1 MHGAEEVDVDE
12 HACAR
17 LRIAGPL
24 GLAALLAACGGGDAK
39 PKETADEFVARYNE
53 ELREVVTEYQR
64 AAWLQLTYINDDTEA
79 LSAKAYERLQAK
91 VAEGIAEAK
100 AHEGAEMSPESA
112 RTIELLKLSL
122 SAPAPDDPAKRAE
135 LAALETKMTSTYGEG
150 KWCPKG
156 PESCQNIDAISKT
169 LATSRDYDEQLEAWK
184 GWHSISPP
192 MRKDYQRFVELA
204 NEGAVGLGFK
214 DLGELWR
221 AGYDMSP
228 ADFEQETERL
238 WTQVKPLYDGLH
250 CYARGRLQE
259 KYGKERVPDGEPIPA
274 HLFGNIWAQ
283 QWNNI
288 YDLLEPYPGVSN
300 LNVTSALEK
309 QKYDAVRMTKSAESF
324 YTSLGFPEL
333 PASFWERSMLTRPE
347 GREVVCHA
355 SAHDID
361 GKGDLRIKQCIVPT
375 EEELY
380 TIYHELGHIFYD
392 IAYMPQ
398 PILFQDG
405 AHDGF
410 HEAVGDTI
418 NLSMTEGYLAN
429 VGLLPKGAKS
439 SREALVNRQM
449 KVASEKIAFLP
460 FGKLVDQWRWGVF
473 SGAIPPG
480 KVQRGLVGAAPQ
492 VPGRGRARPAQRG
505 RLRPGREVP
514 RAGQHAVHAL
524 FPVLRHA
531 VPVPPRAVPEGGLH
545 RAAARMLDL
554 RQRGCGARLPG
565 DARARPQ
572 QALAGRAR
580 EAHRHAPDGRD
591 RDRRIFPAADAVAR
605 RAEPR
610 PRVRL
615 DLNKHRLT
623 DTGGIAHERTR
634 SGAVDGTR
642 HRPVADPRRAARGG
656 ERLPRAVRGTHG
668 GDGDPRGGRLDG
680 RAAPDGPLEHPREQH
695 RRDRRLRR
703 VLDRRRHDLHD
714 PGARDH
720 GPLDDAS
727 ITGGCSRSR
736 ASAACS
742 ACCSRCRCAAR

>member
-1 MHGAEEVDVDE
+1 
-12 HACAR
+12 
-17 LRIAGPL
+17 
-24 GLAALLAACGGGDAK
+24 
-39 PKETADEFVARYNE
+39 
-53 ELREVVTEYQR
+53 
-64 AAWLQLTYINDDTEA
+64 
-79 LSAKAYERLQAK
+79 
-91 VAEGIAEAK
+91 
-100 AHEGAEMSPESA
+100 
-112 RTIELLKLSL
+112 
-122 SAPAPDDPAKRAE
+122 
-135 LAALETKMTSTYGEG
+135 MTSTYGEG

-184 GWHSISPP
+184 GWHAISPP

-204 NEGAVGLGFK
+204 NEGAAGLGFK

-259 KYGKERVPDGEPIPA
+259 KYGKERVPDGKPIPA

-288 YDLLEPYPGVSN
+288 YGLLEPYPGVSN
-300 LNVTSALEK
+300 LNVTSTLEK
-309 QKYDAVRMTKSAESF
+309 QEYDAVRMTKSAESF

-418 NLSMTEGYLAN
+418 NLSMTEGYLAE
-429 VGLLPKGAKS
+429 VGLLPPGAKS

-473 SGAIPPG
+473 SGAIPPENYNEAWWALRRKYQG
-480 KVQRGLVGAAPQ
+480 MDAPVPRSEADFDPGAKYH
-492 VPGRGRARPAQRG
+492 VPGNTPYTRYF
-505 RLRPGREVP
+505 LS
-514 RAGQHAVHAL
+514 
-524 FPVLRHA
+524 FVLQFQF
-531 VPVPPRAVPEGGLH
+531 H
-545 RAAARMLDL
+545 RALCQKAGFTGPLHECSIY
-554 RQRGCGARLPG
+554 GSG
-565 DARARPQ
+565 D
-572 QALAGRAR
+572 AGRAFQEMLALGR
-580 EAHRHAPDGRD
+580 SKPWQDALEKLDRHAPDGRD
-591 RDRRIFPAADAVAR
+591 RDRRILPAADAVAR
-605 RAEPR
+605 SEQ
-610 PRVRL
+610 
-615 DLNKHRLT
+615 N
-623 DTGGIAHERTR
+623 
-634 SGAVDGTR
+634 
-642 HRPVADPRRAARGG
+642 RG
-656 ERLPRAVRGTHG
+656 
-668 GDGDPRGGRLDG
+668 
-680 RAAPDGPLEHPREQH
+680 REC
-695 RRDRRLRR
+695 
-703 VLDRRRHDLHD
+703 
-714 PGARDH
+714 GW
-720 GPLDDAS
+720 
-727 ITGGCSRSR
+727 T
-736 ASAACS
+736 
-742 ACCSRCRCAAR
+742 

>member
-1 MHGAEEVDVDE
+1 MTRP
-12 HACAR
+12 R
-17 LRIAGPL
+17 LRAA
-24 GLAALLAACGGGDAK
+24 GLAGLVAALAACGGGDAR
-39 PKETADEFVARYNE
+39 PKETADEFVARYSD

-64 AAWLQLTYINDDTEA
+64 ATWLQLTYINEDTEA
-79 LSAKAYERLQAK
+79 LSAKAYERLQAE
-91 VAEGIAEAK
+91 VAEGIAAAK
-100 AHEGAEMSPESA
+100 TYEGAEMSPESA
-112 RTIELLKLSL
+112 RAIQLLKFSL

-135 LAALETKMTSTYGEG
+135 LAALETKLTSTYGEG
-150 KWCPKG
+150 KWCPEG

-169 LATSRDYDEQLEAWK
+169 LATSRDWDTQLEAWK
-184 GWHSISPP
+184 GWHTISPP

-204 NEGAVGLGFK
+204 NEGAVGLGYK

-228 ADFEQETERL
+228 ADFEQEAERL

-250 CYARGRLQE
+250 CYARGRLQDE
-259 KYGKERVPDGEPIPA
+259 YGKERVPDGEPIPA

-288 YDLLEPYPGVSN
+288 YPLLEPYPGVSN

-333 PASFWERSMLTRPE
+333 PASFWEKSMLTRPE

-418 NLSMTEGYLAN
+418 NLSMTEGYLAD

-473 SGAIPPG
+473 SGAIPPEKYNDAWWALRRKYQG
-480 KVQRGLVGAAPQ
+480 MDAPLPRSEADFDPGAKYH
-492 VPGRGRARPAQRG
+492 VPGNTPYTRYF
-505 RLRPGREVP
+505 LS
-514 RAGQHAVHAL
+514 
-524 FPVLRHA
+524 FVLQFQF
-531 VPVPPRAVPEGGLH
+531 H
-545 RAAARMLDL
+545 RALCQKAGFTGPLHECSIYGNED
-554 RQRGCGARLPG
+554 
-565 DARARPQ
+565 
-572 QALAGRAR
+572 AGRAFQ
-580 EAHRHAPDGRD
+580 EMLALGRSK
-591 RDRRIFPAADAVAR
+591 PWQDAL
-605 RAEPR
+605 E
-610 PRVRL
+610 
-615 DLNKHRLT
+615 KLT
-623 DTGGIAHERTR
+623 
-634 SGAVDGTR
+634 GTR
-642 HRPVADPRRAARGG
+642 QMDATAIVEYFQPLMQWLDEQNRG
-656 ERLPRAVRGTHG
+656 
-668 GDGDPRGGRLDG
+668 
-680 RAAPDGPLEHPREQH
+680 REC
-695 RRDRRLRR
+695 
-703 VLDRRRHDLHD
+703 
-714 PGARDH
+714 GW
-720 GPLDDAS
+720 
-727 ITGGCSRSR
+727 T
-736 ASAACS
+736 
-742 ACCSRCRCAAR
+742 

>member
-1 MHGAEEVDVDE
+1 MTRS
-12 HACAR
+12 R
-17 LRIAGPL
+17 LRVAGL
-24 GLAALLAACGGGDAK
+24 AGLAAALGSCGGGDAR
-39 PKETADEFVARYNE
+39 PKESADEFVARYSD

-64 AAWLQLTYINDDTEA
+64 ATWLQLTYINGDTEA
-79 LSAKAYERLQAK
+79 LSAKAYERLQAE
-91 VAEGIAEAK
+91 VAEGIAAAK
-100 AHEGAEMSPESA
+100 AYEGAEMSPESA
-112 RTIELLKLSL
+112 RAIELLKFSL

-135 LAALETKMTSTYGEG
+135 LAALETKLTSTYGEG

-169 LATSRDYDEQLEAWK
+169 LATSRDWDTQLEAWK
-184 GWHSISPP
+184 GWHTISPP

-250 CYARGRLQE
+250 CYARGRLQDE
-259 KYGKERVPDGEPIPA
+259 YGKERVPDGEPIPA

-288 YDLLEPYPGVSN
+288 YGLLEPYPGVSN

-333 PASFWERSMLTRPE
+333 PASFWEKSMLTRPE

-418 NLSMTEGYLAN
+418 NLSMTEGYLAD

-460 FGKLVDQWRWGVF
+460 FGKLVDQWRWRVF
-473 SGAIPPG
+473 SGAIEPSKYNEAWWALRRKYQG
-480 KVQRGLVGAAPQ
+480 VGAPVPRSEADFDPGAKYH
-492 VPGRGRARPAQRG
+492 VPGNTPYTRYF
-505 RLRPGREVP
+505 LS
-514 RAGQHAVHAL
+514 
-524 FPVLRHA
+524 FVLQFQF
-531 VPVPPRAVPEGGLH
+531 H
-545 RAAARMLDL
+545 RALCQKAGFTGPLHECSIY
-554 RQRGCGARLPG
+554 GSEE
-565 DARARPQ
+565 
-572 QALAGRAR
+572 AGRAFR
-580 EAHRHAPDGRD
+580 EMLALGRSK
-591 RDRRIFPAADAVAR
+591 PWQDAL
-605 RAEPR
+605 E
-610 PRVRL
+610 
-615 DLNKHRLT
+615 KLT
-623 DTGGIAHERTR
+623 
-634 SGAVDGTR
+634 GTR
-642 HRPVADPRRAARGG
+642 QMDATAIVEYFQPLMQWLDEQNRG
-656 ERLPRAVRGTHG
+656 
-668 GDGDPRGGRLDG
+668 
-680 RAAPDGPLEHPREQH
+680 REC
-695 RRDRRLRR
+695 
-703 VLDRRRHDLHD
+703 
-714 PGARDH
+714 GW
-720 GPLDDAS
+720 
-727 ITGGCSRSR
+727 T
-736 ASAACS
+736 
-742 ACCSRCRCAAR
+742 

>member
-1 MHGAEEVDVDE
+1 MTRP
-12 HACAR
+12 R
-17 LRIAGPL
+17 LRAA
-24 GLAALLAACGGGDAK
+24 GLAGLVAALAACGGGDAR
-39 PKETADEFVARYNE
+39 PKETADEFVARYSD

-64 AAWLQLTYINDDTEA
+64 ATWLQLTYINEDTEA
-79 LSAKAYERLQAK
+79 LSAKAYERLQAE
-91 VAEGIAEAK
+91 VAEGIAAAK
-100 AHEGAEMSPESA
+100 TYEGAEMSPESA
-112 RTIELLKLSL
+112 RAIQLLKFSL

-135 LAALETKMTSTYGEG
+135 LAALETKLTSTYGEG
-150 KWCPKG
+150 KWCPEG

-169 LATSRDYDEQLEAWK
+169 LATSRDWDTQLEAWK
-184 GWHSISPP
+184 GWHTISPP

-204 NEGAVGLGFK
+204 NEGAVGLGYK

-228 ADFEQETERL
+228 ADFEQEAERL

-250 CYARGRLQE
+250 CYARGRLQDE
-259 KYGKERVPDGEPIPA
+259 YGKERVPDGEPIPA

-288 YDLLEPYPGVSN
+288 YPLLEPYPGVSN

-333 PASFWERSMLTRPE
+333 PASFWEKSMLTRPE

-392 IAYMPQ
+392 IAYLPQ

-473 SGAIPPG
+473 SGAIPPEKYNDAWWALRRKYQG
-480 KVQRGLVGAAPQ
+480 MDAPLPRSEADFDPGAKYH
-492 VPGRGRARPAQRG
+492 VPGNTPYTRYF
-505 RLRPGREVP
+505 LS
-514 RAGQHAVHAL
+514 
-524 FPVLRHA
+524 FVLQFQF
-531 VPVPPRAVPEGGLH
+531 H
-545 RAAARMLDL
+545 RALCQKAGFTGPLHECSIYGNED
-554 RQRGCGARLPG
+554 
-565 DARARPQ
+565 
-572 QALAGRAR
+572 AGRAFQEMLALGR
-580 EAHRHAPDGRD
+580 SKPWHAPDGRD
-591 RDRRIFPAADAVAR
+591 RDRRVLPAADAVAR
-605 RAEPR
+605 RTEPR

-615 DLNKHRLT
+615 DVKET
-623 DTGGIAHERTR
+623 D
-634 SGAVDGTR
+634 
-642 HRPVADPRRAARGG
+642 
-656 ERLPRAVRGTHG
+656 
-668 GDGDPRGGRLDG
+668 
-680 RAAPDGPLEHPREQH
+680 
-695 RRDRRLRR
+695 
-703 VLDRRRHDLHD
+703 
-714 PGARDH
+714 
-720 GPLDDAS
+720 
-727 ITGGCSRSR
+727 
-736 ASAACS
+736 
-742 ACCSRCRCAAR
+742 

>member
-1 MHGAEEVDVDE
+1 MNRTVS
-12 HACAR
+12 
-17 LRIAGPL
+17 RIAAPL
-24 GLAALLAACGGGDAK
+24 TLAVLLTACGGGDAR
-39 PKETADEFVARYNE
+39 PKQSADEFVARYNE
-53 ELREVVTEYQR
+53 ELREVITEYQR

-100 AHEGAEMSPESA
+100 AHKGAEMSPESA

-122 SAPAPDDPAKRAE
+122 SAPAPDDPAKRGE

-204 NEGAVGLGFK
+204 NEGAAGLGFK

-288 YDLLEPYPGVSN
+288 YGLLEPYPGVSN

-361 GKGDLRIKQCIVPT
+361 GKGDLRIKQCIVPN

-439 SREALVNRQM
+439 SREALINRQM

-473 SGAIPPG
+473 SGAIPPEKYNEAWWALRRKYQG
-480 KVQRGLVGAAPQ
+480 VDAPVPRSEADFDPGAKYH
-492 VPGRGRARPAQRG
+492 VPGNTPYTRYFLSFVMQF
-505 RLRPGREVP
+505 
-514 RAGQHAVHAL
+514 Q
-524 FPVLRHA
+524 F
-531 VPVPPRAVPEGGLH
+531 H
-545 RAAARMLDL
+545 RALCQKAGFTGPLHECSIYGSKD
-554 RQRGCGARLPG
+554 
-565 DARARPQ
+565 
-572 QALAGRAR
+572 AGRAFQEMLALGR
-580 EAHRHAPDGRD
+580 SKPWQDALQKLTGTRQMDATAIVEYFQPLMQWLEEQNRD
-591 RDRRIFPAADAVAR
+591 R
-605 RAEPR
+605 E
-610 PRVRL
+610 
-615 DLNKHRLT
+615 
-623 DTGGIAHERTR
+623 
-634 SGAVDGTR
+634 
-642 HRPVADPRRAARGG
+642 
-656 ERLPRAVRGTHG
+656 
-668 GDGDPRGGRLDG
+668 
-680 RAAPDGPLEHPREQH
+680 
-695 RRDRRLRR
+695 
-703 VLDRRRHDLHD
+703 
-714 PGARDH
+714 
-720 GPLDDAS
+720 
-727 ITGGCSRSR
+727 CSWT
-736 ASAACS
+736 
-742 ACCSRCRCAAR
+742 